1 MIRIRGAM
9 AKGAN
14 WTIHETGKMG
24 IPRFDLAG
32 KVAIITGAGS
42 AAGIGFAVARTFAA
56 YGAKLVLADI
66 AIEQLRQRVAEILEE
81 TPGAQVVFVRCDVND
96 AASRQNLVD
105 TALDAFGQIDV
116 LVNIAGVADRN
127 NSLAIDLDEDTW
139 DFVVDIDLQAVFF
152 LSQLVAKH
160 MIQRERGN
168 IINLGSFTAS
178 IASQRLMPY
187 MAAKAGVVQMTR
199 GMALEWGRYN
209 IRANCI
215 CPGYV
220 MSDMTRDALA
230 APGGYEAIT
239 RGIPYNRKVSD
250 PMDIAATALFLA
262 CDASD
267 MVDGS
272 SIFVDGGRCIV

>member
-1 MIRIRGAM
+1 M
-9 AKGAN
+9 AKAAN

-24 IPRFDLAG
+24 IPRFDLQG

-66 AIEQLRQRVAEILEE
+66 AEGPLQERAAEIREE
-81 TPGAQVVFVRCDVND
+81 TQDAQVLAVRCDVND
-96 AASRQNLVD
+96 AASRENLVN
-105 TALDAFGQIDV
+105 TALEAFGQIDV
-116 LVNIAGVADRN
+116 LVNVAGVADKN
-127 NSLAIDLDEDTW
+127 NSLAVNLDEETW
-139 DFVVDIDLQAVFF
+139 DFVVDIDLKAVFF

-160 MIQRERGN
+160 MIEREQGN

-178 IASQRLMPY
+178 IASPRLMPY

-209 IRANCI
+209 IRVNCI

-239 RGIPYNRKVSD
+239 RGIPYNRKISD
-250 PMDIAATALFLA
+250 PMDIAAAALFLA

-267 MVDGS
+267 MVDGHALY
-272 SIFVDGGRCIV
+272 VDGGRSVE

>member
-1 MIRIRGAM
+1 M
-9 AKGAN
+9 AKGAD

-32 KVAIITGAGS
+32 KAAIITGAGS
-42 AAGIGFAVARTFAA
+42 AAGIGFAVARTYAA

-66 AIEQLRQRVAEILEE
+66 TEGPLQERAAEIREE
-81 TPGAQVVFVRCDVND
+81 TANAQVVAVCCDVND
-96 AASRQNLVD
+96 AASRENLVN
-105 TALDAFGQIDV
+105 TALETFGQIDI
-116 LVNIAGVADRN
+116 LVNIAGVADKN
-127 NSLAIDLDEDTW
+127 NSLAVDLDEDTW
-139 DFVVDIDLQAVFF
+139 DFVVDIDLKAVFF

-160 MIQRERGN
+160 MIQRQRGN

-178 IASQRLMPY
+178 IASTRLMPY

-209 IRANCI
+209 VRVNCI

-230 APGGYEAIT
+230 TPGGYEAIT
-239 RGIPYNRKVSD
+239 RGVPYNRKVSD
-250 PMDIAATALFLA
+250 PMDIAAAALFLA

-267 MVDGS
+267 MVDGHALY
-272 SIFVDGGRCIV
+272 VDGGRSVE